1 MLRQSIL
8 CNGDPSLV
16 YWWNQNY
23 SYIDERGQKHYTEE
37 YLRRSP
43 QERMKGSFV
52 KWDVPTQCRDLDAI
66 NRWISQHVVGQKYGD
81 FFEKDG

>member
-1 MLRQSIL
+1 
-8 CNGDPSLV
+8 
-16 YWWNQNY
+16 
-23 SYIDERGQKHYTEE
+23 
-37 YLRRSP
+37 
-43 QERMKGSFV
+43 MKGSFV